1 MASVTVPV
9 FSSTVPALACA
20 MLPTNAGSW
29 NRTGP
34 AGACPLSVSVT
45 EFPLDRM
52 AKMPHQQRER
62 HDYRHAVPLAE
73 VLVENVGH

>member
-1 MASVTVPV
+1 
-9 FSSTVPALACA
+9 
-20 MLPTNAGSW
+20 
-29 NRTGP
+29 
-34 AGACPLSVSVT
+34 VT